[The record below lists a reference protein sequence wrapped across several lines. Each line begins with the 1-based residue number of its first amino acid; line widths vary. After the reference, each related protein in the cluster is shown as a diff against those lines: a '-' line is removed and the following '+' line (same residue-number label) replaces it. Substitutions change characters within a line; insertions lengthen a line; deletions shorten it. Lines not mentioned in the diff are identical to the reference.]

1 MSTLLHDLRYGLR
14 TLAKNPGFTAVAV
27 MALALGIGANTA
39 VFSIVNA
46 MLLRPF
52 AFPHLDR
59 IVSVWE
65 TVPKQ
70 NENHIKAAPANFR
83 DWKEQSK
90 GFEMLAA
97 GHGWDVNLTGTGV
110 AQRVEGYQVTA
121 GFFPLLGMP
130 AQFGRAIRAD
140 DFQPGHTSVVVL
152 SNGFWQRHLGA
163 DPGIVG
169 KSLHLNGQEF
179 TVIGIMPVDF
189 DYPVGSE
196 AWAPLDLRAAE
207 NADRAGHYLQVIGRL
222 KSGTTIV
229 QAQADLET
237 IAARLAQQY
246 PQTNA
251 GHAVRV
257 VSLVEDLT
265 TGSRQFLLV
274 LMGAALF
281 VLLLACANVA
291 NLQLARATARQKELA
306 VRLALGASR
315 WQITRQLLVES
326 VVLALLG
333 GWAGVLLAGW
343 GSELMQR
350 TIPPFILHHIPGL
363 KHMQIDSG
371 VLAFTLV
378 VALLTGILAGLAPAL
393 HFSNPDP
400 NEALKEGVRG
410 GSASPGRQRLRALLV
425 VTEVAL
431 ALVLLVG
438 AGLMVKGFHSLVN
451 AYLGFDRSNVL
462 TFRIALTES
471 KARDQSRVR
480 DFYTQVIEK
489 LQALPGVESA
499 AAVTSL
505 PSGWSW
511 NWTEYTAEGQPPAA
525 PGEMRVAVWQS
536 VTPGFFRTLRIPL
549 LEGRLL
555 TAQDGPDTP
564 LVIVISQ
571 SLAHRIWPN
580 QDPVGKRIKFGWA
593 ESSEPWKT
601 IVGVVG
607 DIAQSPFRRVPEP
620 TAYFPF
626 AQLPLGSSALVVRTS
641 SDPVA
646 LAATARAQVRSVDA
660 DQPPYDMR
668 TLAQL
673 ISDDA
678 SGVEASAR
686 MMFAFGIVALVL
698 SASGIYALM
707 SYSVTQRTHEIGVR
721 MALGAEQGDV
731 LRLVVGYA
739 LKLAI
744 IGLAIGVPVAL
755 ALTHALSSVL
765 FGVLRIDTPV
775 FALFT
780 LLLALVAALAAYIP
794 ARRAT
799 QVDPMVALRYE

>member
-1 MSTLLHDLRYGLR
+1 MRTLTQDLKYGLR
-14 TLAKNPGFTAVAV
+14 MLAKDPGFTAVAV
-27 MALALGIGANTA
+27 IALALGIGANTA
-39 VFSIVNA
+39 VFSSVNA
-46 MLLRPF
+46 MLLHPF
-52 AFPHLDR
+52 AFKHLDR
-59 IVSVWE
+59 IVAVRE

-90 GFEMLAA
+90 GFDMLAA
-97 GHGWDVNLTGTGV
+97 GHGWDVNLTGAGV
-110 AQRVEGYQVTA
+110 AERVEGYQVTA

-130 AQFGRAIRAD
+130 PQFGRAITAG

-152 SNGFWQRHLGA
+152 SYGFWQRHLGA
-163 DPGIVG
+163 DLGIVG

-179 TVIGIMPVDF
+179 TVVGIMPADF
-189 DYPVGSE
+189 DYPVGAE
-196 AWAPLDLRAAE
+196 AWAPLDLGAAQ
-207 NADRAGHYLQVIGRL
+207 NADRTGHYLEVIGRL
-222 KSGTTIV
+222 KSGTTLA

-237 IAARLAQQY
+237 IAAHLAQQY

-251 GHAVRV
+251 GHGVRV
-257 VSLVEDLT
+257 MSLVEDLT

-274 LMGAALF
+274 LTGAAVF

-306 VRLALGASR
+306 VRVALGASR

-333 GWAGVLLAGW
+333 GLVGVLLAGW
-343 GSELMQR
+343 GGELMQR
-350 TIPPFILHHIPGL
+350 TIPPFIVQHIPGI
-363 KHMQIDSG
+363 KHMKIDTG

-378 VALLTGILAGLAPAL
+378 VTLLTGILAGLAPAL
-393 HFSNPDP
+393 HVSNPDP

-438 AGLMVKGFHSLVN
+438 AGLMVKGFHSLLN
-451 AYLGFDRSNVL
+451 AYPGFDRSNVL
-462 TFRIALTES
+462 TFRIALAES
-471 KARDQSRVR
+471 KARDKARVR

-489 LQALPGVESA
+489 LQALPGVDSA

-511 NWTEYTAEGQPPAA
+511 NRTEYTAEGQPPAA

-536 VTPGFFRTLRIPL
+536 ITPGFFRALRIPL

-555 TAQDGPDTP
+555 TAQDGPDAP
-564 LVIVISQ
+564 LAIVISQ
-571 SLAHRIWPN
+571 SMAHRIWGS
-580 QDPVGKRIKFGWA
+580 QDPVGKRIKFGRA
-593 ESSEPWKT
+593 ESGEPWQT

-607 DIAQSPFRRVPEP
+607 DIEQSPFDHVPEP

-626 AQLPLGSSALVVRTS
+626 AQLPLASSALAVRTLG
-641 SDPVA
+641 DPIA
-646 LAATARAQVRSVDA
+646 LAAAARAQVRSVDA

-668 TLAQL
+668 TLEQL
-673 ISDDA
+673 ISDNV
-678 SGVEASAR
+678 SGVESSAR
-686 MMFAFGIVALVL
+686 MMFAFGVIALVL
-698 SASGIYALM
+698 SASGIFALM
-707 SYSVTQRTHEIGVR
+707 TYSVTQRTHEIGVR
-721 MALGAEQGDV
+721 MALGAQRGDV

-739 LKLAI
+739 IKLAI
-744 IGLAIGVPVAL
+744 IGLAIGVPFAL
-755 ALTHALSSVL
+755 ALTRALSSVL
-765 FGVLRIDTPV
+765 FGVVRIDTPV